1 MTDILYTYKNQV
13 YANITNRCD
22 CSCTFC
28 VRSTKD
34 TVGDAT
40 NMWFDKEPDFEEIKK
55 AIDAFDFSSYDEF
68 VFCGYGEPTCAL
80 ENLLKTAQY
89 VKETLGLKIRLNTNG
104 LCNLYHN
111 RNIIPELA
119 NVIDSISISLN
130 APTAEKYQAVT
141 RPQFENAF
149 PALLEF
155 ASLAKKSIPHTQL
168 SIVDVLPSDEIEA
181 CQKLADEHG
190 IYLKIRKFAKQKR
203 APLGAPSQKIAFF
216 KQKKTIFTQLRQI
229 EISRTQLCVLFS
241 IAVLSYLI
249 LFGFKEI
256 ISFRGRF
263 LLLHPSAVLLL
274 T

>member
-1 MTDILYTYKNQV
+1 MADILYTYKNQV

-28 VRSTKD
+28 VRTTKE

-40 NMWFDKEPDFEEIKK
+40 NMWFEKEPDFEEIKA
-55 AIDAFDFSSYDEF
+55 AIDAFDFSGYDEF

-80 ENLLKTAQY
+80 ESLLKTAQY

-104 LCNLYHN
+104 LCNLYHK

-119 NVIDSISISLN
+119 KVVDSISISLN

-155 ASLAKKSIPHTQL
+155 ASLAQEAIPHTQL
-168 SIVDVLPSDEIEA
+168 SIVDVLPKAEIDA
-181 CQKLADEHG
+181 CQKLADERG
-190 IYLKIRKFAKQKR
+190 IFLKIR
-203 APLGAPSQKIAFF
+203 
-216 KQKKTIFTQLRQI
+216 
-229 EISRTQLCVLFS
+229 EFS
-241 IAVLSYLI
+241 N
-249 LFGFKEI
+249 
-256 ISFRGRF
+256 
-263 LLLHPSAVLLL
+263 
-274 T
+274 

>member
-1 MTDILYTYKNQV
+1 MLGEITMTDILYTYKNQV

-40 NMWFDKEPDFEEIKK
+40 NMWFDKEPDFEEIKE

-190 IYLKIRKFAKQKR
+190 IYLKIRKFAK
-203 APLGAPSQKIAFF
+203 
-216 KQKKTIFTQLRQI
+216 
-229 EISRTQLCVLFS
+229 
-241 IAVLSYLI
+241 
-249 LFGFKEI
+249 
-256 ISFRGRF
+256 
-263 LLLHPSAVLLL
+263 
-274 T
+274 